1 MKMKKLMIR
10 LLPLD
15 TISVSMASCKNTTSF
30 ADLKKAERAAIEAF
44 LTEHEISVITPEEF
58 FAKDSV
64 TDVSKNEYVLF
75 NDNGVYMQIV
85 RKGEGNRVA
94 EGTTRS
100 VLCRYTEYN
109 LETLDTTSTNKYSS
123 SIVDKML
130 VTNDSGTYSGT
141 FTSGYMLNSYSSSVP
156 AGWMVPMPYIFLT
169 RNSANIAKVRLIIPY
184 SSGTTTAMQSV
195 VPYWYEVTYQAGL

>member
-1 MKMKKLMIR
+1 M
-10 LLPLD
+10 
-15 TISVSMASCKNTTSF
+15 
-30 ADLKKAERAAIEAF
+30 
-44 LTEHEISVITPEEF
+44 
-58 FAKDSV
+58 
-64 TDVSKNEYVLF
+64 LF

>member
-10 LLPLD
+10 ILLLV
-15 TISVSMASCKNTTSF
+15 TVSVSMASCKNTTSF